1 MKIKITQPCHK
12 SAKINSVSSLP
23 GSGREESGVVG
34 VGEEWERENMR
45 WYILAEA
52 KEERKLDQAAVVP

>member
-23 GSGREESGVVG
+23 GSGRKERAGGGREN
-34 VGEEWERENMR
+34 ERE
-45 WYILAEA
+45 
-52 KEERKLDQAAVVP
+52 KEHEMIHSG